1 MSGSLSPW
9 RTALHDFP
17 WILHDFPWTVHDF
30 PWVLRDFPL
39 GLSRRQD
46 RCSMSGVRPLYLL
59 GRRNPYF
66 RMRKRSRSGF
76 PDKA

>member
-9 RTALHDFP
+9 RKALHDFP

-30 PWVLRDFPL
+30 PWILRDFPF

-46 RCSMSGVRPLYLL
+46 RCSMAGVRKYAAPTLIPPFLVFPPRL
-59 GRRNPYF
+59 G
-66 RMRKRSRSGF
+66 SRASR
-76 PDKA
+76 P